1 MKRKKKSRLRVDEIW
16 VELFEHDE
24 EQIDNADVGS
34 IPPDVDELTGQD
46 EASDDNMGES
56 TVQDVPGTLELHIDS
71 KILPKT
77 SCSSGNPDTDR
88 QTETGKRRSQDGIDA
103 RKW

>member
-1 MKRKKKSRLRVDEIW
+1 
-16 VELFEHDE
+16 
-24 EQIDNADVGS
+24 
-34 IPPDVDELTGQD
+34 
-46 EASDDNMGES
+46 MGES